1 MVEWQFSPAFSPL
14 LLLEAVEG
22 LEGTINFIPKG
33 CLQNDSIHSSEG
45 KPLLLK
51 HMQLADINYCM
62 KMGLLLHNVF

>member
-33 CLQNDSIHSSEG
+33 CLQND
-45 KPLLLK
+45 
-51 HMQLADINYCM
+51 
-62 KMGLLLHNVF
+62 LHVDTYVVFALVNPFK